1 MDTKVISILN
11 MKGGVG
17 KSTIT
22 MNLAHTLTSIHN
34 KRVLVID
41 FDPQANASSGLLN
54 FDDYEEHR
62 KNKLV
67 ISDIFTDI
75 RKIVGPVAGQSKEKK
90 DLISLEDMVCRVKT
104 YPTGAFLDLV
114 PSELELSSVLE
125 RTGGSNIEDRL
136 KIILREKK
144 RKYDIILVDCSPTY
158 SVLTNNALKAS
169 DFVLIPV
176 KPDPFS
182 ARGIPMLL
190 EKVSLHNN
198 ANSVEDR
205 VEPLGIIFTMVDD
218 NIRYV
223 TSVKAEILREHRN
236 VFRSEILFTEH
247 YSKGLFDNKS
257 ILETNATQRFKKNF
271 KDFTDEF
278 LSKLEAAVSV

>member
-1 MDTKVISILN
+1 MDTKVISVLN

-22 MNLAHTLTSIHN
+22 INLAHTLTSLHN
-34 KRVLVID
+34 KKVLVID
-41 FDPQANASSGLLN
+41 FDPQANASSGLLS
-54 FDDYEEHR
+54 FIDYEEHR

-67 ISDIFTDI
+67 ISDIFSDI
-75 RKIVGPVAGQSKEKK
+75 SRIVGPVSSKSKEKST
-90 DLISLEDMVCRVKT
+90 ISLDDMVCRVKS
-104 YPTGAFLDLV
+104 YSSGAYLDLV

-144 RKYDIILVDCSPTY
+144 NKYDIILVDCSPTY

-190 EKVSLHNN
+190 EKIALHNK
-198 ANSVEDR
+198 ANSPEDR
-205 VEPLGIIFTMVDD
+205 VEPLGIVFTMVD
-218 NIRYV
+218 NSIVYV
-223 TSVKAEILREHRN
+223 NSVKAEILREHRD
-236 VFRSEILFTEH
+236 VFRHEILFNEN
-247 YSKGLFDNKS
+247 YPRGLFGNKS
-257 ILETNATQRFKKNF
+257 ILETNATKRYKDNFKNF
-271 KDFTDEF
+271 TNEF
-278 LSKLEAAVSV
+278 LVKLTAAVSV